1 MNVMG
6 IIFTNDASLGEL
18 TNKRTMASIPFGGRY
33 RQVDFALSNLA
44 CAGVRHVGIIS
55 RHNYQSLMNHIGNG
69 EEWGLDLEE
78 GGLEFLT
85 PYAQTTVGTYRG
97 KLESLNNAMDFL
109 EYGEEDEL
117 VVMIDSAVLSNVD
130 LAAILD
136 AHVASGKDV
145 TVVTKAGICNG
156 EKKIDLALKLENGE
170 VSDMVVDYAA
180 PAEYLAS
187 MDIFVLSKKW
197 LVRSV
202 KEMIARDKFHMD
214 RDLVMGGWNRG
225 LVSVNV
231 YEFDGVA
238 MFNESI
244 EEYFYNSLS
253 LIKKDVRKDVFNGNH
268 PIYTK
273 VRDRVPTYYGE
284 TSEIENCL
292 IADGCILEGEVE
304 DSVLFR
310 QVTVG
315 KDAEIESCIIMN
327 DAVIGEGAEL
337 KYAILDKNVTVTP
350 GAKLIGTKKNPIIV
364 KRGETVGELQSAL
377 PRAHPTPNPAVWAT

>member
-6 IIFTNDASLGEL
+6 IIFTNDATMGEL

-44 CAGVRHVGIIS
+44 CAGVQHVGIIS
-55 RHNYQSLMNHIGNG
+55 RHSYQSLMNHIGDG
-69 EEWGLDLEE
+69 EEWGLELEE

-85 PYAQTTVGTYRG
+85 PYAQTTVGSYRG
-97 KLESLNNAMDFL
+97 KLESLYNAMDFL

-130 LAAILD
+130 LKAIID

-145 TVVTKAGICNG
+145 TVVAKAGICNG
-156 EKKIDLALKLENGE
+156 EKKIDLALKVEDGE
-170 VSDMVVDYAA
+170 IKDMVVDYVA
-180 PAEYLAS
+180 PADYVAS
-187 MDIFVLSKKW
+187 MDIFVLSKKF
-197 LVRSV
+197 LIKSV

-225 LVSVNV
+225 VVSVNT
-231 YEFDGVA
+231 YAFEGVA
-238 MFNESI
+238 LFNESV

-253 LIKKDVRKDVFNGNH
+253 LIKKDVRADVFGGAH

-273 VRDRVPTYYGE
+273 VRDRVPTYYAEGCE
-284 TSEIENCL
+284 VENCL
-292 IADGCILEGEVE
+292 IADGCMLEGEVE

-310 QVTVG
+310 QVTVE
-315 KDAEIESCIIMN
+315 KDAEVENCIIMN
-327 DAVIGEGAEL
+327 DSVIGEGAEL
-337 KYAILDKNVTVTP
+337 KYVILDKNVTVTP

-364 KRGETVGELQSAL
+364 KRGETV
-377 PRAHPTPNPAVWAT
+377 